1 MYSLNYELI
10 VHEGRNASETLHLSI
25 QMEARYKR

>member
-10 VHEGRNASETLHLSI
+10 FLEGGDAFETLHLSI
-25 QMEARYKR
+25 QMEAVYKR